1 MRLRI
6 RPLLFKWRLICLLAP
21 LTAQAEMVQIAT
33 GELPPYA
40 TAEAPDSGTAL
51 QIVRRAF
58 ALVGHEVRYHFMPWQ
73 RAQFETRAGRW
84 DASAY
89 WGANEE
95 RQRDFLLSNNV
106 MSEQWVFVHRR
117 DKPLNWRQL
126 SDLKPYALGV
136 VKGYTYTP
144 EFWSLSRDGVL
155 KTDLT
160 HDDLSGLRKLL
171 LGRIDAMPLERGTAC
186 YLLLNHFNAD
196 EARQLDYHPRL
207 LTDSFTTHVIFPK
220 DKARSQTLLADFN
233 RGLKLLRASGEYQQ
247 LLKGVACPPHWQEAP
262 TRR

>member
-1 MRLRI
+1 MTCMAGPRRI
-6 RPLLFKWRLICLLAP
+6 AWCLACLLVPAG
-21 LTAQAEMVQIAT
+21 ARADVVRIAT

-40 TAEAPDSGTAL
+40 TAEASDSGTAL

-58 ALVGHEVRYHFMPWQ
+58 ALAGHEVRYQFMPWP
-73 RAQFETRAGRW
+73 RAQNETRAGLW

-95 RQRDFLLSNNV
+95 RQRDFLLSSNV

-117 DKPLNWRQL
+117 DKPITWRQL
-126 SDLKPYALGV
+126 PDLKPYVLGV

-144 EFWSLSRDGVL
+144 ELWSLAREGEL
-155 KTDLT
+155 RTDPT
-160 HDDLSGLRKLL
+160 HDDLAGLRKLQ

-186 YLLLNHFNAD
+186 YLLLNHFSAD
-196 EARQLDYHPRL
+196 EARQFDYHPRL

-220 DKARSQTLLADFN
+220 DKPRSAGLLADFN
-233 RGLKLLRASGEYQQ
+233 RGLKQLQLSGEYQR
-247 LLKGVACPPHWQEAP
+247 LLKGVPCPAHWQEVPA
-262 TRR
+262 RR